1 MLGLFLFRMSR
12 SPRIDAT
19 VVTLD
24 AGDILAD
31 AISQVAPDPL
41 DFPLL
46 KKNRGVAWDLKLS
59 WWWHSPCRQGAGA
72 RRSRA
77 SLTSWPNP
85 LSAISRR

>member
-1 MLGLFLFRMSR
+1 MLGLFLSECIRMSR

-19 VVTLD
+19 VVTPD

-46 KKNRGVAWDLKLS
+46 KKGRGVAWDLRLS
-59 WWWHSPCRQGAGA
+59 LVVA
-72 RRSRA
+72 
-77 SLTSWPNP
+77 
-85 LSAISRR
+85 